1 MPIILILRPLE
12 WFGIVG
18 AELKR
23 VVSLGQF
30 MMMDGTVRSEQVDI
44 QQEDLHELAELCE
57 ELRPDSLYARYAN
70 KKVFRHEE
78 DFWATKEKAVRQH
91 VKQMADKRIIKAV
104 GLADKLDIP
113 IIYAK
118 DQKVSFTC

>member
-44 QQEDLHELAELCE
+44 Q
-57 ELRPDSLYARYAN
+57 
-70 KKVFRHEE
+70 
-78 DFWATKEKAVRQH
+78 
-91 VKQMADKRIIKAV
+91 
-104 GLADKLDIP
+104 
-113 IIYAK
+113 
-118 DQKVSFTC
+118 